1 MSQPRTGSRS
11 TLEQRR
17 RGPAGIWGCQEQLPR
32 QVPELRPQR
41 TPPHP
46 HVSPL
51 LPDEALWAA
60 AREPHFQGIGA
71 GGQARW
77 KQLPAGK
84 QERWVLAGAGRG
96 RRSREGGRGTR
107 PCPGERGKGLEAQD
121 QPGQMQ
127 GSGLYRVLDCE
138 SGGPCPPWS
147 PTPCSLEQTLSHLRD
162 ASSSQISGKGKTS
175 LGNSKELG

>member
-84 QERWVLAGAGRG
+84 QERWVLGPGAL
-96 RRSREGGRGTR
+96 STEGGGLARLELWRAFACR
-107 PCPGERGKGLEAQD
+107 PRFVMAGSPGVCIFSSFRKLWPLVDGASYKHTFPETAQE
-121 QPGQMQ
+121 
-127 GSGLYRVLDCE
+127 E
-138 SGGPCPPWS
+138 SF
-147 PTPCSLEQTLSHLRD
+147 CSLPCARYCL
-162 ASSSQISGKGKTS
+162 
-175 LGNSKELG
+175 